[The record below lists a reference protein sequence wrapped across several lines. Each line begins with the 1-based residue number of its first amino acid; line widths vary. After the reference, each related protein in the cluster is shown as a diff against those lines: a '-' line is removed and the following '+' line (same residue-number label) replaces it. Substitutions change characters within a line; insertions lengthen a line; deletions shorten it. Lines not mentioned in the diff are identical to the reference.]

1 MSSCTERLV
10 TDDDHFLEYSNTLF
24 LIDEDC
30 NLTIQHPKNAG
41 LNTTQR
47 WVKYKQT
54 QVLTQWLGYYPG
66 WVK

>member
-1 MSSCTERLV
+1 MKTV
-10 TDDDHFLEYSNTLF
+10 TLQFNTL
-24 LIDEDC
+24 
-30 NLTIQHPKNAG
+30 KNAG

-47 WVKYKQT
+47 WVKYEQT